1 MMIGNKR
8 ITAIIME
15 RGLEDMQIIDEIN
28 KVHSMLGIGPR
39 DFHFNFPKLSQLRQE
54 LENEYDKSN
63 CDQ

>member
-8 ITAIIME
+8 IIAIIME
-15 RGLEDMQIIDEIN
+15 RGEGMQIIDEIN

-39 DFHFNFPKLSQLRQE
+39 DFHFNFPQLSQLRQE
-54 LENEYDKSN
+54 LENECDKSN